1 MDQLQLTQLN
11 SKKKYLSNK
20 IEILTLTILACKND
34 VQKEKLF
41 KERLFYKS
49 ELDAVIGIIEF
60 MSLSNNQ
67 KASLS

>member
-34 VQKEKLF
+34 IQKEKLF

-67 KASLS
+67 KASFS